1 MLAFAVRPRR
11 ALRGRRSLLRF
22 LAPAHASRAL
32 LLAAALGLGTA
43 SGVAAQEPGLLTGR
57 VTEEGGGPLV
67 GARVGIVG
75 TRLGAT
81 SGPDGSYRLRVD
93 PGRHIVRTVFLG
105 YGAHVDTVSVSAG
118 ATVELDVVLTR
129 APVALDQ
136 VVVLGSRSAERTV
149 TESPVPVDVLGVAEI
164 EATGLTETAAILQR
178 LAPSFNFPRPS
189 ITDGTDHVRPSTLRG
204 LGPDQV
210 LVLVNGKR
218 RHTSALVNINGS
230 IGRGSSGVDLNA
242 IPASAI
248 ERIEVLRDGA
258 AAQYGSDAIAGV
270 INIVLKSDAERSV
283 GAEYGLTTEGDGR
296 VLQGDANYGRDFAR
310 GGSFHVT
317 AEVRDRNRTNRSR
330 PDTRQQYFDGDPRNA
345 DPALNGRINHRYGD
359 AGTTDALLFG
369 QLLRPVGGVELYA
382 FGGMGTRTGDA
393 AGFFRRPLDDRTVR
407 AIYPNGFLP
416 RIQTDILDGSL
427 AVGGRGRSA
436 GWNWDVSGLY
446 GGNSLDYSVVN
457 SANVSLGAD
466 SPTSFEAG
474 SLTAGQG
481 TVNVDLARPFELGL
495 PAPLSVAVGAEYRF
509 ESYHIEEGEEASWVD
524 GGVPILDGPNAGNI
538 APAGAQ
544 VFPGFRPADARY
556 STRSNIAGYV
566 DLETN
571 LLERLL
577 VGAAGRVENYTD
589 FGGTATGKL
598 SARLELVRGLA
609 VRGAAAT
616 GFRAPSLAQS
626 YFSSTA
632 TNFINGQPFEIR
644 TFPAGSAEGA
654 VLGAEPL
661 RAEESLNLSAGM
673 TFEPTGSFSLTADF
687 YHVEIDDRIVLSGN
701 FLGPE
706 IRQLFI
712 DRGFNN
718 VAGGRY
724 FTNAID
730 TRTEGVDVVLNYG
743 VLLGAGSLRFT
754 GGYNWNKSRV
764 LSVDPTPPELSDLQ
778 NILFDRVER
787 GRIEVGQPRD
797 NILLALNYGRGGLG
811 VNVATHRFGRV
822 TNVGTSTANDQTFDA
837 KWITDLDLSWRLLGA
852 KLAIGATN
860 IFDVYPD
867 EQIPANNF
875 NGILPYSSITPFGFN
890 GAYYYTRLTFDM
902 R

>member
-1 MLAFAVRPRR
+1 MPAIAVRAP
-11 ALRGRRSLLRF
+11 RGRSSRHPVTAGSRRHAALAALVAF
-22 LAPAHASRAL
+22 SVALAPLPAAAQQSG
-32 LLAAALGLGTA
+32 LLA
-43 SGVAAQEPGLLTGR
+43 GR
-57 VTEEGGGPLV
+57 VTEVGGGPLV

-75 TRLGAT
+75 SRLGAT
-81 SGPDGSYRLRVD
+81 TGADGMYRLRVE
-93 PGRHIVRTVFLG
+93 PGRLVVRTVFLG
-105 YGAHVDTVSVSAG
+105 YAAHTDTVDVPAG
-118 ATVELDVVLTR
+118 GDARLDVALRR

-136 VVVLGSRSAERTV
+136 VVVLGSRAAVRTV
-149 TESPVPVDVLGVAEI
+149 TESPVPVDVLGIAEI

-283 GAEYGLTTEGDGR
+283 GAEYGSTAEGDGR
-296 VLQGDANYGRDFAR
+296 VLQGDVNFGHEFAA
-310 GGSFHVT
+310 GGSLHLT
-317 AEVRDRNRTNRSR
+317 AELRDRNPTNRSR

-345 DPALNGRINHRYGD
+345 DPSLNGRVNHRYGD
-359 AGTTDALLFG
+359 ASTTDGILFG
-369 QLLRPVGGVELYA
+369 QLLRSIGGVEAYA
-382 FGGMGTRTGDA
+382 FGGLGLRQGEA
-393 AGFFRRPLDDRTVR
+393 AGFFRRPNDDRTVR

-416 RIQTDILDGSL
+416 LIETDILDGSL
-427 AVGGRGRSA
+427 AAGGRGEAA
-436 GWNWDVSGLY
+436 GWRWDLGGVY
-446 GGNSLDYSVVN
+446 GGNSLDYSVAN
-457 SANVSLGAD
+457 SANVSLGTD
-466 SPTSFEAG
+466 SPTSFDAG
-474 SLTAGQG
+474 SLTAAQG
-481 TVNVDLARPFELGL
+481 TINLDVSRPFIVGL
-495 PAPLSVAVGAEYRF
+495 RTPLNVAAGVEYRF

-544 VFPGFRPADARY
+544 VFPGFRPADAGY
-556 STRSNIAGYV
+556 DTRSNVAAYA
-566 DLETN
+566 DLEVN
-571 LLERLL
+571 LTERLL
-577 VGAAGRVENYTD
+577 VGVAGRFENYTD
-589 FGGTATGKL
+589 FGSTATGKL
-598 SARLELVRGLA
+598 SARVELVRGLA
-609 VRGAAAT
+609 IRGAAAT

-626 YFSSTA
+626 FFSSTA

-661 RAEESLNLSAGM
+661 KAEESLNLSAGVA
-673 TFEPTGSFSLTADF
+673 FKPSGSFSLTADF
-687 YHVEIDDRIVLSGN
+687 YHIEIDDRIVLSGN
-701 FLGPE
+701 FLGAE

-712 DRGFNN
+712 DRGFTN

-743 VLLGAGSLRFT
+743 VLLGAGTLRFT
-754 GGYNWNKSRV
+754 SGYNWNKSRV
-764 LSVDPTPPELSDLQ
+764 LSVDPTPPELSELQ

-797 NILLALNYGRGGLG
+797 NLLLALNYGRGAFGA
-811 VNVATHRFGRV
+811 NIATHRFGRV
-822 TNVGTSTANDQTFDA
+822 TNVGTTAANDQTFGA
-837 KWITDLDLSWRLLGA
+837 KWITDLDLSWSLMGARLSLGA
-852 KLAIGATN
+852 SN

-875 NGILPYSSITPFGFN
+875 SGILPYSSITPFGFN
-890 GAYYYTRLTFDM
+890 GAYYYTRLSYDI